1 MSTDCNFD
9 CGSCGESCSDRQEQQ
24 TSFIEKANDL
34 SSVKKVI
41 GVMSGK
47 GGVGK
52 SMVTSMLAVLMQR
65 KGYRVG
71 ILDADVT
78 GPSIPKCF
86 GITEKASGSE
96 VAIFPN
102 RSKTGIE
109 VMSMNLLLDSNTDPV
124 LWRGPIIAG
133 SVKQFWTDVVWSDID
148 YLFVDMPPG
157 TGDVPITVFQSIPVD
172 GVFMVTSPQDLV
184 SMIVMKA
191 IKMAELMKIPVL
203 GIVENMAYYQC
214 AKCGEIHHVFGETD
228 IKEFAGENGI
238 QMTAEVPIDRKLSNA
253 CDQGMIELFDGAW
266 LDETANMLEGI
277 LEDNAQEA

>member
-1 MSTDCNFD
+1 
-9 CGSCGESCSDRQEQQ
+9 
-24 TSFIEKANDL
+24 
-34 SSVKKVI
+34 
-41 GVMSGK
+41 MSGK

-65 KGYRVG
+65 KGFRVG
-71 ILDADVT
+71 ILDADIT

-86 GITEKASGSE
+86 GIKEKATGSE

-109 VMSMNLLLDSNTDPV
+109 VMSMNLLLDNNTDPV

-133 SVKQFWTDVVWSDID
+133 SVKQFWTDVVWDDID

-157 TGDVPITVFQSIPVD
+157 TGDVPITIFQSIPVD

-203 GIVENMAYYQC
+203 GVVENMSYFQC
-214 AKCGEIHHVFGETD
+214 TKCGEKHHVFGETD
-228 IKEFAGENGI
+228 IKAFAKKNGVG
-238 QMTAEVPIDRKLSNA
+238 MTAEVPIDRRLSNA
-253 CDQGMIELFDGAW
+253 CDQGMIELFEGSW
-266 LDETANMLEGI
+266 LDETANMLEA
-277 LEDNAQEA
+277 LLDEDAKKA